1 MLPIVIVI
9 EPASVLR
16 KESLFERF
24 DTRLREPVRVLKNE
38 FFSEKVA
45 TKPSVAESA
54 LPHPLD

>member
-1 MLPIVIVI
+1 MLPNVIVI

-16 KESLFERF
+16 NESVFARL